1 MTWPPKVTQLNISSY
16 YNSREENFIK
26 ENSWGKQGCCSV
38 AQLCLTLW
46 LHGLQQARPPCPAL
60 SSGVCPNSCPL
71 NQWCYPTISSSDAP
85 FSFCFQSFPASA
97 SFPMN
102 SAVPISWPKYWS
114 FSTSPSNEC
123 SVLIS
128 FRIDWFD
135 LLAVQGILKSLLQH
149 QFKSINSS
157 LLSLLYGPTL
167 TYVHDSGK
175 TTAFSDHCGQND
187 VSCF

>member
-85 FSFCFQSFPASA
+85 FSFCFQSFPASG
-97 SFPMN
+97 SFPMSWLFVWGYICLFSPFLN
-102 SAVPISWPKYWS
+102 FKLSFFLLIYFSSIEIIFWTVNHIISELCLGSWLLL
-114 FSTSPSNEC
+114 T
-123 SVLIS
+123 LINQIS
-128 FRIDWFD
+128 YF
-135 LLAVQGILKSLLQH
+135 
-149 QFKSINSS
+149 
-157 LLSLLYGPTL
+157 
-167 TYVHDSGK
+167 
-175 TTAFSDHCGQND
+175 
-187 VSCF
+187 